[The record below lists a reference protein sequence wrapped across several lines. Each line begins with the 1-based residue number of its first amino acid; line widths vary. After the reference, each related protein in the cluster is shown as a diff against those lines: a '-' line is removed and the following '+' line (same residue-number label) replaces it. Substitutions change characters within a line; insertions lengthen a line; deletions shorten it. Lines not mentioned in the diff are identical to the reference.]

1 MTTLFTYIRSYF
13 TEVFTWRTALPLL
26 IWIALCTM
34 ASYGF
39 EADFYRKDFFNLPL
53 FTLHHVVL
61 YFITFAFPYVVY
73 LKLNKKT
80 LSTLP
85 REFWILLCYAI
96 LLFSFRS
103 ALQVN
108 SYVRIS
114 LSQESNGYYWY
125 KLIQGLQRTLVMCG
139 GIIICWW
146 LLHKKEQPLYGTI
159 TRHVNLK
166 PYWLIL
172 AGMLPL
178 ILLAG
183 TQSDFLSYYPRAEK
197 VLRYLPGN
205 YSKTN
210 YTLLYELVYGMEFFS
225 VELFFR
231 GFLILAFAPYVGRYC
246 ILPVAIFYV
255 SIHYQKP
262 LGECISS
269 LFGGALLGIITYET
283 RSIWGG
289 VIVHIG
295 IAWMMEAVAFAFK
308 G

>member
-1 MTTLFTYIRSYF
+1 MTTLLTYIRKYF

-39 EADFYRKDFFNLPL
+39 DADNYSKDFFNLPL
-53 FTLHHVVL
+53 YTLHHVVL
-61 YFITFAFPYVVY
+61 YFITFALPYVIY
-73 LKLNKKT
+73 LKLNKIELKT
-80 LSTLP
+80 LP
-85 REFWILLCYAI
+85 HEFWLLLSYAV
-96 LLFSFRS
+96 LLFSFRC
-103 ALQVN
+103 AIQLEEN
-108 SYVRIS
+108 LRLS
-114 LSQESNGYYWY
+114 LADEPNGYYWY
-125 KLIQGLQRTLVMCG
+125 KLLRGLQRTLVMVG
-139 GIIICWW
+139 GITLCWW
-146 LLHKKEQPLYGTI
+146 LIHKKQQPLYGTT
-159 TRHVNLK
+159 TRNINLK

-172 AGMLPL
+172 GGMLPL

-183 TQSDFLSYYPRAEK
+183 TQSDFLSYYPRAGK
-197 VLRYLPGN
+197 VITYLPAD

-269 LFGGALLGIITYET
+269 LFGGVLLGIITYET

-295 IAWMMEAVAFAFK
+295 IAWMMEAVAFAMR
-308 G
+308 